1 MRPEKLKEYL
11 LDVIKIETEMKVAEN
26 TFHNLSVEEEKHI
39 KTIRLGELPKGN
51 DDKVQLVKCIAIY
64 GTLILAVWLLW
75 GAIKIIGDVLFSIM
89 NSSSIGF
96 LFGLFLI
103 SPIIV
108 LCKNFILN
116 NPIKSYF
123 FLRKDVKITAIERK
137 NNAQKSEV
145 ILQEI
150 RTAKPMIQTVYTQY
164 KTTRAQLYSLNIVH
178 PKYRYLEACTMF
190 YEYLSTGRTHSLIA
204 VPGDQGAYNIFEDEL
219 YKKMIVDKL
228 DQVLNNQKM
237 LYQKLC
243 EINRNVEILCDSVN
257 LMEETLN
264 KVERNTRISAWC
276 DQANAINI
284 YTMRR
289 MKERYYTN

>member
-1 MRPEKLKEYL
+1 MHEEKLKDYL

-39 KTIRLGELPKGN
+39 KTIRLGKLPKGN
-51 DDKVQLVKCIAIY
+51 DDKVQLRKCIVIY
-64 GTLILAVWLLW
+64 GTLILAVWLLR
-75 GAIKIIGDVLFSIM
+75 GMIKNIGY
-89 NSSSIGF
+89 F
-96 LFGLFLI
+96 LFDLMNISVFTFLFVIILI
-103 SPIIV
+103 TPIIK
-108 LCKNFILN
+108 LCMYLR

-123 FLRKDVKITAIERK
+123 FLKKDVKITAIERK

-164 KTTRAQLYSLNIVH
+164 KTTRTQLYSLNIVH

-190 YEYLSTGRTHSLIA
+190 YEYLSTGRTHSLTA